1 MLSLCSY
8 QSNHLVEDQQE
19 VILPVVQIQN
29 LWVNYGEDPILM
41 GLDLSILP
49 GEFVFLLGNTGSG
62 KSTLLRTIY
71 AGLPITEGD
80 VQVAGFDLRKLKFKE
95 KPKLRRHIGMV
106 FQDFKLL
113 YDRSIYDN
121 LEFVLRATGW
131 KKKKLIASRI
141 QEVLD
146 SVGLATKMDR
156 LPKQLSG
163 GEQQKAVIAR
173 ALLNHPKLIIAD
185 EPTGNLDPETSLEI
199 LQLVK
204 DVAEQQQAA
213 VLFATHDM
221 SLLEALSAKI
231 VRCIDGK
238 LV

>member
-1 MLSLCSY
+1 M
-8 QSNHLVEDQQE
+8 EDQQE

-29 LWVNYGEDPILM
+29 LWVNYGDEPVLL
-41 GLDLSILP
+41 GVHLSILP
-49 GEFVFLLGNTGSG
+49 GEFVFLLGKTGSG
-62 KSTLLRTIY
+62 KSTLLKALY
-71 AGLPITEGD
+71 AGVPIADGI

-95 KPKLRRHIGMV
+95 KPKLRRHIGMI

-113 YDRSIYDN
+113 YDRSIYEN
-121 LEFVLRATGW
+121 MEFVLRATGW
-131 KKKKLIASRI
+131 KKKKIIAARI

-156 LPKQLSG
+156 LPNQLSG

-199 LQLVK
+199 LQLIR
-204 DVAEQQQAA
+204 DVAQKENAA

-221 SLLEALSAKI
+221 ALLNRLSAKV
-231 VRCIDGK
+231 VRCVGGK
-238 LV
+238 LVESDGER

>member
-1 MLSLCSY
+1 ME
-8 QSNHLVEDQQE
+8 NQE
-19 VILPVVQIQN
+19 AILPVVQIQQ
-29 LWVNYGEDPILM
+29 LWVNYDAAPILK
-41 GLDLSILP
+41 GVDLSILP
-49 GEFVFLLGNTGSG
+49 GEFVFLLGKTGSG
-62 KSTLLRTIY
+62 KSTLLRTLY
-71 AGLPITEGD
+71 AGLPITQGQ
-80 VQVAGFDLRKLKFKE
+80 VMVAGFDLQKLKFKE
-95 KPKLRRHIGMV
+95 KPKLRRHIGMI

-113 YDRSIYDN
+113 YDRSLYEN
-121 LEFVLRATGW
+121 MEFVLRATGW
-131 KKKKLIASRI
+131 KKKKLIAARI

-156 LPKQLSG
+156 LPNQLSG

-199 LQLVK
+199 LQLIK
-204 DVAEQQQAA
+204 MVAEEHQAA

-221 SLLEALSAKI
+221 ALLDSLSAKV
-231 VRCIDGK
+231 VRCEGGL

>member
-1 MLSLCSY
+1 
-8 QSNHLVEDQQE
+8 VENQQE

-29 LWVNYGEDPILM
+29 LWVNYGGEPVLM
-41 GLDLSILP
+41 GVDLSVLP
-49 GEFVFLLGNTGSG
+49 GEFVFLLGKTGSG
-62 KSTLLRTIY
+62 KSTLLRTLY
-71 AGLPITEGD
+71 AGLSVADGVVE
-80 VQVAGFDLRKLKFKE
+80 VAGFDLRKLKFKE
-95 KPKLRRHIGMV
+95 KPKLRRQIGMI

-121 LEFVLRATGW
+121 MEFVLRATGW
-131 KKKKLIASRI
+131 KKKKLIAARI

-156 LPKQLSG
+156 LPNQLSG

-173 ALLNHPKLIIAD
+173 ALLNHPQLIIAD

-199 LQLVK
+199 LQLIK
-204 DVAEQQQAA
+204 DVAEKENAA

-221 SLLEALSAKI
+221 ALLGRLSAKV
-231 VRCIDGK
+231 VRCVDGQ
-238 LV
+238 LVVV

>member
-1 MLSLCSY
+1 
-8 QSNHLVEDQQE
+8 
-19 VILPVVQIQN
+19 
-29 LWVNYGEDPILM
+29 
-41 GLDLSILP
+41 
-49 GEFVFLLGNTGSG
+49 
-62 KSTLLRTIY
+62 
-71 AGLPITEGD
+71 
-80 VQVAGFDLRKLKFKE
+80 
-95 KPKLRRHIGMV
+95 MV

-121 LEFVLRATGW
+121 MEFVLRATGW
-131 KKKKLIASRI
+131 RKKKLIAARI

-156 LPKQLSG
+156 LPNQLSG

-199 LQLVK
+199 LQLIK
-204 DVAEQQQAA
+204 EVAEREQAA

-221 SLLEALSAKI
+221 ALLDSLSAKA
-231 VRCIDGK
+231 VRCVGGK
-238 LV
+238 LVD

>member
-1 MLSLCSY
+1 M
-8 QSNHLVEDQQE
+8 EEQQE

-29 LWVNYGEDPILM
+29 LWVNYGDEPVLQ
-41 GLDLSILP
+41 GVDLSILS
-49 GEFVFLLGNTGSG
+49 GEFVFLLGKTGSG
-62 KSTLLRTIY
+62 KSTLLKALY
-71 AGLPITEGD
+71 AGLPIADGL

-95 KPKLRRHIGMV
+95 KPKLRRHIGMI

-113 YDRSIYDN
+113 YDRSVYDN
-121 LEFVLRATGW
+121 MEFVLRATGW
-131 KKKKLIASRI
+131 KKKKLIAARI

-156 LPKQLSG
+156 LPNQLSG

-199 LQLVK
+199 LQLIQH
-204 DVAEQQQAA
+204 VAESQNAA
-213 VLFATHDM
+213 VLFATHDIA
-221 SLLEALSAKI
+221 LLAALSAK
-231 VRCIDGK
+231 VVHCIGGK
-238 LV
+238 LVEVPSL

>member
-1 MLSLCSY
+1 M
-8 QSNHLVEDQQE
+8 EGQQE
-19 VILPVVQIQN
+19 VILPVVHIRN
-29 LWVNYGEDPILM
+29 LWVNYGEEAVLM
-41 GLDLSILP
+41 GVNLSILP
-49 GEFVFLLGNTGSG
+49 GEFVFLLGKTGSG
-62 KSTLLRTIY
+62 KSTLLKTLY

-80 VQVAGFDLRKLKFKE
+80 VQVAGFNLRKLKFKE

-121 LEFVLRATGW
+121 MEFVLRATGW
-131 KKKKLIASRI
+131 RKKKLIAARI

-156 LPKQLSG
+156 LPNQLSG

-199 LQLVK
+199 LQLIK
-204 DVAEQQQAA
+204 EVAEREQAA

-221 SLLEALSAKI
+221 ALLDSLSAKV
-231 VRCIDGK
+231 VRCVGGK
-238 LV
+238 LVD

>member
-1 MLSLCSY
+1 
-8 QSNHLVEDQQE
+8 VENQQE
-19 VILPVVQIQN
+19 VILPVVHIQN
-29 LWVNYGEDPILM
+29 LWVNYGEEAVLM
-41 GLDLSILP
+41 GVNLSILP
-49 GEFVFLLGNTGSG
+49 GEFVFLLGKTGSG
-62 KSTLLRTIY
+62 KSTLLKTLY
-71 AGLPITEGD
+71 AGLPIMDGD
-80 VQVAGFDLRKLKFKE
+80 VQVAGFNLRKLKFKE

-121 LEFVLRATGW
+121 MEFVLRATGW
-131 KKKKLIASRI
+131 RKKKLIAARI

-156 LPKQLSG
+156 LPNQLSG

-199 LQLVK
+199 LQLIK
-204 DVAEQQQAA
+204 EVAEREQAA

-221 SLLEALSAKI
+221 ALLDSLSAKA
-231 VRCIDGK
+231 VRCVGGK
-238 LV
+238 LVD

>member
-1 MLSLCSY
+1 ME
-8 QSNHLVEDQQE
+8 NQQE

-29 LWVNYGEDPILM
+29 LWMNYGGEPVLM
-41 GLDLSILP
+41 GVDLSVLP
-49 GEFVFLLGNTGSG
+49 GEFVFLLGKTGSG
-62 KSTLLRTIY
+62 KSTLLKTLY
-71 AGLPITEGD
+71 GGLSVADGEAR
-80 VQVAGFDLRKLKFKE
+80 VAGFDLRKLKFKE
-95 KPKLRRHIGMV
+95 KPKLRRQIGMI

-121 LEFVLRATGW
+121 MEFVLRATGW
-131 KKKKLIASRI
+131 KKKKLIAARI

-156 LPKQLSG
+156 LPNQLSG

-173 ALLNHPKLIIAD
+173 ALLNHPQLIIAD

-199 LQLVK
+199 LQLIK
-204 DVAEQQQAA
+204 DVAEKENAA

-221 SLLEALSAKI
+221 ALLDRLLAKV
-231 VRCIDGK
+231 VRCVDGQ
-238 LV
+238 LVVV